1 MLCNMHTILRV
12 GWCQSQLQIRAFPS
26 PGKIKWWCAALW
38 IHFWMRRT
46 SFLLVCA
53 VSYQR
58 VGIRFPSCAKL
69 TQNLPLALELCWLIK
84 FGPEAG
90 LAARNKSCQKG
101 LSPSGSP
108 PSPFFQPG
116 RNIRKTQVAERS
128 FWSTAPTSEKY
139 EHWFKESTLKE
150 SIMFFSTYMIM
161 PRLLGGPAILKYS
174 IDSESSKLRV
184 YSTCYNSVTNLELE
198 AMERWMK

>member
-1 MLCNMHTILRV
+1 
-12 GWCQSQLQIRAFPS
+12 
-26 PGKIKWWCAALW
+26 
-38 IHFWMRRT
+38 MRRT

-90 LAARNKSCQKG
+90 LAARSRSCQKG

-108 PSPFFQPG
+108 PSPFFQPW
-116 RNIRKTQVAERS
+116 RIIRKTQVVERS
-128 FWSTAPTSEKY
+128 FGAQPLCQSHPKNMSICLKSTPWKNPSCSSARTWSCPGSWEGQP
-139 EHWFKESTLKE
+139 SSSIQLTLKAH
-150 SIMFFSTYMIM
+150 S
-161 PRLLGGPAILKYS
+161 
-174 IDSESSKLRV
+174 
-184 YSTCYNSVTNLELE
+184 LEFAAL
-198 AMERWMK
+198 ATTVWQT

>member
-12 GWCQSQLQIRAFPS
+12 GWCQSQLQIHAFPS

-38 IHFWMRRT
+38 IHSWLRRT

-69 TQNLPLALELCWLIK
+69 TQNLPSLTSGLLWLIK

-90 LAARNKSCQKG
+90 PAARSRSCQKG

-108 PSPFFQPG
+108 PSPFYQPW
-116 RNIRKTQVAERS
+116 RIIRKTQFVEIS
-128 FWSTAPTSEKY
+128 FWGASPLSISSEKY
-139 EHWFKESTLKE
+139 EHLFKEYTLKE

-161 PRLLGGPAILKYS
+161 PRLLGGPAILKFS
-174 IDSESSKLRV
+174 IDSESSQLRV
-184 YSTCYNSVTNLELE
+184 YSTCNKPRAWGNGT
-198 AMERWMK
+198 